1 MTESK
6 EELKSFLMK
15 MKEENEKTGLNI
27 NIQRTKIMASSPIS
41 SWQLDGEKMKTV
53 IDFIFFGSKITVDGD
68 CSHEI
73 KRCLFL
79 GSKVMRHLDSVL
91 KSRDTTLSTVVH
103 LVKAMAFP
111 VVMYGCESWTMK
123 KAECQKTD
131 AFELSCWR
139 RLLKVPWITKR
150 SNQSILE
157 EINPEYSLEGLM
169 QKLKRQHFGHLIWR
183 ADSLEKTLM
192 LGQTEGRRGQQR
204 MTWLDGITDSV
215 DMSFS
220 KLQEILE
227 DREPWCAAVHE
238 VTKSLTQLRDSR
250 ITTRQSSYLLVPTC
264 FPGTLCSEQWPHVW
278 LGALS
283 LWSEELDFD
292 DRAKGSSPYL
302 LLEAGWR
309 RFI

>member
-1 MTESK
+1 MLLWTELCPLWNHGWSPKPSVQCLEVGLWEMIRLWELDHK
-6 EELKSFLMK
+6 EGWVPKNWNF
-15 MKEENEKTGLNI
+15 
-27 NIQRTKIMASSPIS
+27 Q
-41 SWQLDGEKMKTV
+41 
-53 IDFIFFGSKITVDGD
+53 
-68 CSHEI
+68 
-73 KRCLFL
+73 
-79 GSKVMRHLDSVL
+79 
-91 KSRDTTLSTVVH
+91 TVV
-103 LVKAMAFP
+103 
-111 VVMYGCESWTMK
+111 
-123 KAECQKTD
+123 
-131 AFELSCWR
+131 
-139 RLLKVPWITKR
+139 
-150 SNQSILE
+150 LE
-157 EINPEYSLEGLM
+157 ETLESPLDCKEIQQVCPKGLM
-169 QKLKRQHFGHLIWR
+169 LKLKLQYFGHLIWR
-183 ADSLEKTLM
+183 PNSLEKTLM
-192 LGQTEGRRGQQR
+192 LAKTEGRRRRRRQR
-204 MTWLDGITDSV
+204 MRWLDGITDSV